1 MIALDELHQM
11 PLQEKLFVMEALWDD
26 ISSNENDV
34 EIPQWHQTIL
44 DEREE
49 LVAQGNAQFIDWEVA
64 KKHITDAI
72 P

>member
-1 MIALDELHQM
+1 VIALDELHQM

-26 ISSNENDV
+26 ISSHENDV

-49 LVAQGNAQFIDWEVA
+49 LVAQGKAKFIDWEVA

-72 P
+72 Q